1 MSESDKKAAYM
12 LVVAQIHDGKKMG
25 QYQAALT
32 ASELYP
38 KNHGDYQVRGR
49 PIEMFEGE
57 WPGNQAVVIAK
68 FASADDARSFWHSD
82 VYQNEIKPLRAGAGS
97 FTVALFEELEE

>member
-1 MSESDKKAAYM
+1 MTDTKPAYM
-12 LVVAQIHDGKKMG
+12 LVIGRIEDGQKMA

-32 ASELYP
+32 ASGLYP
-38 KNHGDYQVRGR
+38 RNEGGYLVRGR

-68 FASADDARSFWHSD
+68 FASADHARNFWHSD
-82 VYQNEIKPLRAGAGS
+82 TYQNEIKPLRAGAGD
-97 FTVALFEELEE
+97 FTVALLEELAE

>member
-1 MSESDKKAAYM
+1 MSDDKPVYM
-12 LVVAQIHDGKKMG
+12 LVIGQINDGQKMG
-25 QYQAALT
+25 AYQAALT

-38 KNHGDYQVRGR
+38 KNNGGYQVRGR

-68 FASADDARSFWHSD
+68 FASADDARNFWHSD
-82 VYQNEIKPLRAGAGS
+82 TYQNEIKPLRAGAGS
-97 FTVALFEELEE
+97 FTVALFEALDE

>member
-1 MSESDKKAAYM
+1 MSDEKAAYM
-12 LVVAQIHDGKKMG
+12 LVIAQIDDGQKMG
-25 QYQAALT
+25 AYQAALT
-32 ASELYP
+32 ASGLYP
-38 KNHGDYQVRGR
+38 KNNGGYQVRGR

-68 FASADDARSFWHSD
+68 FASADDARNFWNSD

-97 FTVALFEELEE
+97 FTVALFDALDE